1 MMDLSTLDELHPVQE
16 LVDPQ
21 EAERERWFELRR
33 GKFTSSRFGDLMK
46 RGRGKDEWGQVALTY
61 MYQVAA
67 ERMGSFSF
75 GFSSSATKWGVDNE
89 ANAIA
94 AYAAKANCTVDSTPF
109 QFFDHKHYGGTPD
122 GLVGD
127 DGVVEVKCP
136 YSPAEHFKTFV
147 TKTVPVQYYWQVFG
161 HLLVTGRQWC
171 DFISFD
177 PRLEGPN
184 GLVVIRVERDQSVI
198 DVLQKRIDQ
207 ADKVIKH
214 WLA

>member
-1 MMDLSTLDELHPVQE
+1 LVCSGIAKESDEMMDLSTLDELHPVQE

-109 QFFDHKHYGGTPD
+109 QFFDHKHYGVHRTDWSAMTGWLKPNARTHPPSISRP
-122 GLVGD
+122 LSQ
-127 DGVVEVKCP
+127 KL
-136 YSPAEHFKTFV
+136 SRFSI
-147 TKTVPVQYYWQVFG
+147 
-161 HLLVTGRQWC
+161 TGRY
-171 DFISFD
+171 
-177 PRLEGPN
+177 
-184 GLVVIRVERDQSVI
+184 SVTY
-198 DVLQKRIDQ
+198 
-207 ADKVIKH
+207 
-214 WLA
+214 W